1 MKELK
6 KQTPVTATKDFT
18 SETVTEYHIAIQN
31 LRKTGE
37 DLKNDTLR
45 FIGILKKIQ
54 AHGWYRID
62 GYKTI
67 EELVE
72 KELCFSR
79 TTTYQYMKIGT
90 RFMEEKDGT
99 FVLKDAFKNYGISQL
114 MELCPCEENTI
125 LERFSPDMTIRE
137 IRNIKKDLSST
148 KPKTS
153 EKQTTKTEV
162 RQPIYELELYGLK
175 DYQMQEDDI
184 LVQIYQAISAH
195 PDQAFRILIDYSV
208 Q

>member
-1 MKELK
+1 
-6 KQTPVTATKDFT
+6 
-18 SETVTEYHIAIQN
+18 
-31 LRKTGE
+31 
-37 DLKNDTLR
+37 
-45 FIGILKKIQ
+45 
-54 AHGWYRID
+54 
-62 GYKTI
+62 
-67 EELVE
+67 
-72 KELCFSR
+72 
-79 TTTYQYMKIGT
+79 MKIGT